1 MTNKKLPPAEPKLSF
16 RLLLLAV
23 FSFATGRLWRLLWRS
38 SSSGQLPDLA
48 VPLVDNAP
56 PLSLSRLD
64 LQNQHQAQAEIQQ
77 TIQNL
82 VDPPV
87 SVDCH
92 KERIIASALEQPKD
106 GFASEFQYVARLL
119 QMAVST
125 NRRLVL
131 TPQWRSAYEPPGCD
145 ALSPGWDCLWEPISK
160 KKCPVAERSTKEDA
174 DVTNAQ
180 TDSNQYQYTK
190 TMSAGILPQKQTST
204 FFDVAWYGS
213 SPTVWSPTSF
223 SRKGNGIGLRA
234 DVIPHWERS
243 YGRFWV
249 RAQMAHYLWKPNA
262 FLREQIKRRYPAN
275 IEKDVFIGFHVR
287 YTDNIQD
294 FQKHFAR
301 NATLTRDFARFM
313 EQAEAIRGRFPQKH
327 IRRIYLATDNPQ
339 VIQHS
344 QQLRW
349 KKLGWQFISQTN
361 VQRSSTQD
369 RMWFRE
375 GRGSAAG
382 AMAADIEVLR
392 RADFLVG
399 SFQSNVFR
407 LACELN
413 VAWHVANYPL
423 EMQRHWAMDVEWY
436 EDP

>member
-1 MTNKKLPPAEPKLSF
+1 MSIHC
-16 RLLLLAV
+16 
-23 FSFATGRLWRLLWRS
+23 
-38 SSSGQLPDLA
+38 
-48 VPLVDNAP
+48 DN
-56 PLSLSRLD
+56 
-64 LQNQHQAQAEIQQ
+64 
-77 TIQNL
+77 
-82 VDPPV
+82 
-87 SVDCH
+87 
-92 KERIIASALEQPKD
+92 ERTIASALEQPKD

-145 ALSPGWDCLWEPISK
+145 TSSPGWDCLWEPISK
-160 KKCPVAERSTKEDA
+160 KECDAADRSTKENVDNA
-174 DVTNAQ
+174 DFQKDGNRYHYAR
-180 TDSNQYQYTK
+180 

-223 SRKGNGIGLRA
+223 SRKGNGMDLRA
-234 DVIPHWERS
+234 DVIPHWERT

-249 RAQMAHYLWKPNA
+249 RAQMAHYLWRPNA
-262 FLREQIKRRYPAN
+262 MLQDQIKRRYPAN
-275 IEKDVFIGFHVR
+275 IEKEIFIGFHVR

-294 FQKHFAR
+294 FQKHFCR

-313 EQAEAIRGRFPQKH
+313 QQAGAIRDRFPQKR

-339 VIQHS
+339 VIQQS
-344 QQLRW
+344 QQPRW
-349 KKLGWQFISQTN
+349 KKLGWQFIFQTN
-361 VQRSSTQD
+361 DVQRSSTQD
-369 RMWFRE
+369 RMWFRK
-375 GRGSAAG
+375 GRGTAAG

-413 VAWHVANYPL
+413 VAWHVSKYPL
-423 EMQRHWAMDVEWY
+423 EMQRHWAVDVEWY